1 MPLSTTHYM
10 VLIVLIISIY
20 CTCVFLL
27 DVSASRKRIKIK
39 NKSWEK
45 FTNESST
52 KHKIEASINI
62 WKSLGV
68 SNKNKEEDKKNH
80 EVDL

>member
-1 MPLSTTHYM
+1 MSATHYM
-10 VLIVLIISIY
+10 VLIVIIISIW

-45 FTNESST
+45 FSNENSE
-52 KHKIEASINI
+52 KYKIETGMNI

-68 SNKNKEEDKKNH
+68 SSENKEEDK
-80 EVDL
+80 

>member
-1 MPLSTTHYM
+1 M
-10 VLIVLIISIY
+10 VLIVIIISIC

-45 FTNESST
+45 FSNENSE
-52 KHKIEASINI
+52 KYKIETGMNI
-62 WKSLGV
+62 WKSL
-68 SNKNKEEDKKNH
+68 SAPKKNKEEDK
-80 EVDL
+80 

>member
-10 VLIVLIISIY
+10 VLIVLTISIY

-27 DVSASRKRIKIK
+27 DVSASRKRIKTK

-45 FTNESST
+45 LTNESSEKYKVET
-52 KHKIEASINI
+52 GMNI
-62 WKSLGV
+62 WKSL
-68 SNKNKEEDKKNH
+68 SAPKKNKEEDK
-80 EVDL
+80 

>member
-1 MPLSTTHYM
+1 M

-20 CTCVFLL
+20 CTCVYLL
-27 DVSASRKRIKIK
+27 DVSASRKRIKTK

-45 FTNESST
+45 FTNKSSK
-52 KHKIEASINI
+52 KHKIEAGMNV

-68 SNKNKEEDKKNH
+68 STKNKKEDK
-80 EVDL
+80 

>member
-1 MPLSTTHYM
+1 M

-39 NKSWEK
+39 NKSWEN
-45 FTNESST
+45 FANESST
-52 KHKIEASINI
+52 KHKIEASMNI

>member
-1 MPLSTTHYM
+1 M
-10 VLIVLIISIY
+10 VLIVIIIAVY
-20 CTCVFLL
+20 CTGVFLL

-45 FTNESST
+45 FSNENSE
-52 KHKIEASINI
+52 KYKIETGMNI

-68 SNKNKEEDKKNH
+68 SSENKEEDK
-80 EVDL
+80 

>member
-1 MPLSTTHYM
+1 MSATHYM
-10 VLIVLIISIY
+10 VLIVIIISIW

-45 FTNESST
+45 FSNENSE
-52 KHKIEASINI
+52 KYKIETGMNI

-68 SNKNKEEDKKNH
+68 SNENKEEDK
-80 EVDL
+80 

>member
-1 MPLSTTHYM
+1 M
-10 VLIVLIISIY
+10 VLIVIIISIC

-45 FTNESST
+45 FSNEKSE
-52 KHKIEASINI
+52 KYKIETGMNI

-68 SNKNKEEDKKNH
+68 SNENKEEDK
-80 EVDL
+80 

>member
-1 MPLSTTHYM
+1 M
-10 VLIVLIISIY
+10 VLIVIIIAVY
-20 CTCVFLL
+20 CTGVFLL

-45 FTNESST
+45 FSNEKSE
-52 KHKIEASINI
+52 KYKIETGMNI

-68 SNKNKEEDKKNH
+68 SNENKEEDK
-80 EVDL
+80 

>member
-1 MPLSTTHYM
+1 MKKQKEGIPLSTTHYM
-10 VLIVLIISIY
+10 VLIVLAISIY

-45 FTNESST
+45 FSNETSEKYKVET
-52 KHKIEASINI
+52 GMNI

-68 SNKNKEEDKKNH
+68 SSDNKEEDK
-80 EVDL
+80 

>member
-10 VLIVLIISIY
+10 VLIVLTISIY

-27 DVSASRKRIKIK
+27 DVSASRKRIKTK

-45 FTNESST
+45 LTNESSE
-52 KHKIEASINI
+52 KYKIETGMNI
-62 WKSLGV
+62 WKSL
-68 SNKNKEEDKKNH
+68 SAPKKNKEEDK
-80 EVDL
+80 

>member
-1 MPLSTTHYM
+1 M
-10 VLIVLIISIY
+10 VFIVIAISIY

-27 DVSASRKRIKIK
+27 DVSASRKRIKTK

-45 FTNESST
+45 FTNESSE
-52 KHKIEASINI
+52 KYKIETGMNI

-68 SNKNKEEDKKNH
+68 SNKNKEDDK
-80 EVDL
+80 

>member
-27 DVSASRKRIKIK
+27 DVSASRKRIKTK
-39 NKSWEK
+39 NKRWEK
-45 FTNESST
+45 FANESST
-52 KHKIEASINI
+52 KHKIEASMNI

>member
-1 MPLSTTHYM
+1 M
-10 VLIVLIISIY
+10 VLIVIIISIW

-45 FTNESST
+45 FSNETSERYKVET
-52 KHKIEASINI
+52 GMNI

-68 SNKNKEEDKKNH
+68 SSDNKEEDK
-80 EVDL
+80 

>member
-10 VLIVLIISIY
+10 VLIVLTISIY

-27 DVSASRKRIKIK
+27 DVSASRKRIKTK

-45 FTNESST
+45 FTNESSE
-52 KHKIEASINI
+52 KYKIETGMNI
-62 WKSLGV
+62 WKSLSV
-68 SNKNKEEDKKNH
+68 SNENKEEDK
-80 EVDL
+80 

>member
-1 MPLSTTHYM
+1 M
-10 VLIVLIISIY
+10 VLVVIAISIY
-20 CTCVFLL
+20 CACVFLL

-45 FTNESST
+45 FSNEKSE
-52 KHKIEASINI
+52 KYKIETGMNI

-68 SNKNKEEDKKNH
+68 SSENKEEDK
-80 EVDL
+80 